1 MNKAMDCEKENLAER
16 LSHILDERGEL
27 SEHELLGLG
36 AWLARRG
43 SAQGLRVLGLRG
55 GLCAARDDLGMD
67 LLSWA
72 ARGGDEECLLLAGEV
87 CFSGAVDI
95 WGGGALHHW
104 AESKRP
110 GPGVGAQILLALGVG
125 AAERDCWGML
135 PMHWSQDHG
144 VWSWSMAALWAKDDP
159 EGWRSCGGVDAMDA
173 TEACG
178 VLGLREWA
186 GKLGDGSFLKA
197 RRPRR
202 PAAASGAILDEKLA
216 NLLTGIEIRRK
227 KIGDAATAQNCIAQ
241 RLGIEYGEIILGAA
255 ALAESDNM

>member
-1 MNKAMDCEKENLAER
+1 MNKARDCEKESSAER
-16 LSHILDERGEL
+16 LSHALDGRGEL
-27 SEHELLGLG
+27 SESELLALG
-36 AWLARRG
+36 AWLARQGR
-43 SAQGLRVLGLRG
+43 AEGLRVLGLRG
-55 GLCAARDDLGMD
+55 GLSANKDNLGMD

-87 CFSGAVDI
+87 CFAGGLDI

-104 AESKRP
+104 AESKRQ
-110 GPGVGAQILLALGVG
+110 GPGVGAQILLALGAS

-135 PMHWSQDHG
+135 PMHWCQDPG

-159 EGWRSCGGVDAMDA
+159 DGWRFCRGLDAMAA

-186 GKLGDGSFLKA
+186 DRQGEGAFSKR

-202 PAAASGAILDEKLA
+202 LAATSGSSSEENLA

-227 KIGDAATAQNCIAQ
+227 KIGDAAAAQNCIAQ
-241 RLGIEYGEIILGAA
+241 QLGIE
-255 ALAESDNM
+255 

>member
-1 MNKAMDCEKENLAER
+1 MNKARDGERKNLAER
-16 LSHILDERGEL
+16 LSHVLDERGEL
-27 SEHELLGLG
+27 SDSEHLALG
-36 AWLARRG
+36 AWLARQGR
-43 SAQGLRVLGLRG
+43 AEGLRVLGLRG
-55 GLCAARDDLGMD
+55 GLSAKQDDLGMD

-87 CFSGAVDI
+87 CFAGGLDV

-110 GPGVGAQILLALGVG
+110 GPGVGAQILLALGAG
-125 AAERDCWGML
+125 AAERDCWGMF
-135 PMHWSQDHG
+135 PMHWSQDPG

-159 EGWRSCGGVDAMDA
+159 DGWLSCGGLDAMDA

-186 GKLGDGSFLKA
+186 GRQGAGSFVKR

-202 PAAASGAILDEKLA
+202 APATSGGSLDEKLA

-227 KIGDAATAQNCIAQ
+227 KIGDAAAAQNCIAQ
-241 RLGIEYGEIILGAA
+241 QLGIE
-255 ALAESDNM
+255 